1 MLLFLFKTSIDV
13 SALEF
18 VLFIRPKCYVLSY
31 VSGERRKEE
40 DNPGHRIESVSSRQA
55 ETFYNMHRNFTR
67 FSCIND
73 AAFEAITETVLYRKS
88 IRFRTVEGAA
98 TPALCHEK
106 LHNDG

>member
-18 VLFIRPKCYVLSY
+18 VLLIRPNCFVMSY
-31 VSGERRKEE
+31 VSGERRKE
-40 DNPGHRIESVSSRQA
+40 RQ
-55 ETFYNMHRNFTR
+55 YNMHRNFTQ
-67 FSCIND
+67 FLCIND

-98 TPALCHEK
+98 SSFVP
-106 LHNDG
+106 